1 MNNSTFESLKRKIE
15 ADAEE
20 VSQNKG
26 RFSQLKETAKKK
38 YGVDTIAGLKK
49 LRTEKEEKLE
59 MHTAKRVKQI
69 GILESIVPKEVMR
82 ELEEENPCE
91 V

>member
-1 MNNSTFESLKRKIE
+1 MNNSQFEALKRKIE

-38 YGVDTIAGLKK
+38 YGVDTIPGLRK
-49 LRTEKEEKLE
+49 LRKEKEEELE
-59 MHTAKRVKQI
+59 MHNAKRKKQI
-69 GILESIVPKEVMR
+69 DILESIVPKDVMR
-82 ELEEENPCE
+82 ELEEENPRE